1 MDRKYFE
8 ALCKKP
14 QMELKKYLA
23 KQLQKQYP
31 KVITG
36 DGYVFAQGEVP
47 ILLVAHM
54 DTVHD
59 TAPSKFIYLDGKV
72 SSPTGLGADDRAGI
86 YMIMEII
93 KKHKCSVLF
102 CEDEEIGCKGAEKF
116 VKAHFVPDLQF
127 NYIIELDRK
136 GSEDAV
142 FYDCGNKDFQEFI
155 TETGDWKL
163 AHGSFTDIC
172 TLAPVL
178 GCAAVNFSCG
188 YYGAHTKME
197 YLVIAETDK
206 AIEKVCRLIE
216 RTKETDRFEWVD
228 APKEHFSYYGNLFSS
243 YNYGFNY
250 DGSYGEEVEEEYD
263 DFVDKLYGIEYVD
276 EDSEEAW
283 EEVYAISETEAIG
296 KFLMTHPTIA
306 FIDVKYV
313 ECFGVDPYMM

>member
-8 ALCKKP
+8 SLCKKP
-14 QMELKKYLA
+14 QMELKKYLT
-23 KQLQKQYP
+23 KQLQKQYS

-59 TAPSKFIYLDGKV
+59 AAPSKFIYLDGKV
-72 SSPTGLGADDRAGI
+72 SSPNGLGADDRAGI
-86 YMIMEII
+86 YMITEII

-102 CEDEEIGCKGAEKF
+102 CEDEEVGCKGAGKF
-116 VKAHFVPDLQF
+116 VKESFVLDLQF

-136 GSEDAV
+136 GSEDVV
-142 FYDCGNKDFQEFI
+142 FYDCANKDFQEFI
-155 TETGDWKL
+155 TETGDWRL

-188 YYGAHTKME
+188 YYLAHTKME
-197 YLVIAETDK
+197 YLVMEETDK
-206 AIEKVCRLIE
+206 AIEKVCKLIE
-216 RTKETDRFEWVD
+216 RTKETDRFEWIE
-228 APKEHFSYYGNLFSS
+228 APKERFNYYGNLFSS

-250 DGSYGEEVEEEYD
+250 DGSYEEEVEEEYD

-296 KFLMTHPTIA
+296 KFLMAHPTIA

-313 ECFGVDPYMM
+313 ECFGEDPYMM